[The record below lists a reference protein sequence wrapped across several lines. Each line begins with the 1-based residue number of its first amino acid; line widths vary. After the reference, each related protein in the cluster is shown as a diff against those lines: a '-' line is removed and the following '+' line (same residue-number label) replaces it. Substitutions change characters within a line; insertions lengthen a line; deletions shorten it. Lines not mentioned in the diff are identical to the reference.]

1 MNLKGK
7 IVSIDKISNK
17 DIDEMY
23 ELMTKF
29 YDNMEKDVFTMDF
42 YNKDYCII
50 LKDEKGNIKGFSTQ
64 KLINFSIE
72 GKEIHGIFSGDT
84 IIHKNSWGSLELFRI
99 FADFFFDIGEKY
111 EDFYWFLIVKGY
123 KTYKILPTFFKEFYP
138 NSLTGIPVEMKK
150 IMDNFG
156 KNFYP
161 EEYNKKTGVIEY
173 KKIKKDKLKEGVA
186 DITER
191 HLKNKDI
198 KFFQEKNPKY
208 FMGNDMVCIAKLKK
222 ENLLNEVKSLLSLE
236 REK

>member
-1 MNLKGK
+1 
-7 IVSIDKISNK
+7 
-17 DIDEMY
+17 MY

-50 LKDEKGNIKGFSTQ
+50 LKDKKGNIKGFSTQ
-64 KLINFSIE
+64 KLINFSVE

-138 NSLTGIPVEMKK
+138 NSLTEIPVEMKK
-150 IMDNFG
+150 
-156 KNFYP
+156 
-161 EEYNKKTGVIEY
+161 
-173 KKIKKDKLKEGVA
+173 
-186 DITER
+186 
-191 HLKNKDI
+191 
-198 KFFQEKNPKY
+198 
-208 FMGNDMVCIAKLKK
+208 
-222 ENLLNEVKSLLSLE
+222 
-236 REK
+236 

>member
-1 MNLKGK
+1 
-7 IVSIDKISNK
+7 
-17 DIDEMY
+17 
-23 ELMTKF
+23 
-29 YDNMEKDVFTMDF
+29 
-42 YNKDYCII
+42 
-50 LKDEKGNIKGFSTQ
+50 
-64 KLINFSIE
+64 
-72 GKEIHGIFSGDT
+72 
-84 IIHKNSWGSLELFRI
+84 
-99 FADFFFDIGEKY
+99 
-111 EDFYWFLIVKGY
+111 
-123 KTYKILPTFFKEFYP
+123 
-138 NSLTGIPVEMKK
+138 MKK

-208 FMGNDMVCIAKLKK
+208 FMGNDMVCITKLKK